1 MVEGLER
8 LSFNQ
13 TPPPTVENFEVCESD
28 DLDYWIRLC
37 DVRDIQVSNIVLIY
51 FNKVVALIK
60 HDNITTG
67 YLMIEFKNIT
77 IRTALSEEEETW
89 SLMKNQFVLT
99 EFLKLYCLCT
109 SLLKPSC
116 LPCAQTKTNPFYSR
130 HEVVQA
136 PRTLAKCKNLA
147 FSLSEVT
154 VNKHLTWFLHKEFNL
169 F

>member
-60 HDNITTG
+60 HDNITKG

-77 IRTALSEEEETW
+77 IRIALSEEEETW

-99 EFLKLYCLCT
+99 EFLKL
-109 SLLKPSC
+109 
-116 LPCAQTKTNPFYSR
+116 
-130 HEVVQA
+130 
-136 PRTLAKCKNLA
+136 
-147 FSLSEVT
+147 
-154 VNKHLTWFLHKEFNL
+154 
-169 F
+169 